1 MQITIGDLG
10 VIYTCLLGI
19 TAVVLVLANWRIE
32 SRRKREEEGGQ

>member
-19 TAVVLVLANWRIE
+19 TAVVLGDRQSA
-32 SRRKREEEGGQ
+32 